1 MTDERWREVV
11 DKVKTQF
18 LVRDEGRREIE
29 DIPRAFAEYIIFETP
44 QGQIKMER
52 VTQPVVLDKKSIYSK
67 FAGSASRVEYIYSD
81 TEIFSKLR
89 VFRWA
94 DASGDWEE
102 LKGGTAFSL

>member
-1 MTDERWREVV
+1 MGLKSASDRPKHNLFTMTDERWREVV

-52 VTQPVVLDKKSIYSK
+52 VTQPVVLDKKSI
-67 FAGSASRVEYIYSD
+67 
-81 TEIFSKLR
+81 
-89 VFRWA
+89 
-94 DASGDWEE
+94 
-102 LKGGTAFSL
+102 